1 MIVVDFTREH
11 ITKAN
16 ELALTSYK
24 EELCQVPALPN
35 VDAFPDLTYFAD
47 NGLGVAAFENGE
59 MAGFLCSIMPF
70 DNAFQSTDVRGVF
83 SPMWANAAT
92 FNNRADIYAAMYQAA
107 ARKWVGAGA
116 VSHGICLYAHDEIAQ
131 QQFFKYGFGLRCVD
145 SIRPME
151 PFNCR
156 TCEEYKFSELA
167 SSEYPLAYSLDLL
180 LNKHCNNSPFF
191 MNRKQETCETF
202 CETCVRDHE
211 RCFVSQYQG
220 KICAYLKISESG
232 ETFITENPNYRHITG
247 AFCLEEHRGK
257 GVYQSLLNYVIKT
270 LKAEGYTHL
279 GVDFESINPAA
290 YGFWSKYF
298 AAYTHGVVRRIDERI
313 LSEGS
318 HFN

>member
-11 ITKAN
+11 INKAN

-59 MAGFLCSIMPF
+59 MVGFLCSIMPF
-70 DNAFQSTDVRGVF
+70 DNAFQSTGVRGVF

-92 FNNRADIYAAMYQAA
+92 FKNRADIYAAMYQAA

-156 TCEEYKFSELA
+156 ICEEYKFSELA

-191 MNRKQETCETF
+191 YEPQTRNM
-202 CETCVRDHE
+202 
-211 RCFVSQYQG
+211 
-220 KICAYLKISESG
+220 
-232 ETFITENPNYRHITG
+232 
-247 AFCLEEHRGK
+247 
-257 GVYQSLLNYVIKT
+257 
-270 LKAEGYTHL
+270 
-279 GVDFESINPAA
+279 
-290 YGFWSKYF
+290 
-298 AAYTHGVVRRIDERI
+298 
-313 LSEGS
+313 
-318 HFN
+318 